1 MLRHLFKLIWKKKK
15 THFLLMVE
23 IFFSFL
29 ILFGIF
35 SALIYYAR
43 NYSRDSG
50 IKAEDVWVISCDFKT
65 DSDSLRT
72 IYAKQIVDVIRP
84 VSEIE
89 SATVMS
95 FNVPY
100 EYSSMT
106 NGMEYQDRR
115 VQAEHI
121 LVDEYY
127 PAVMGLTVNEGRWF
141 NSADR
146 VPGKYMPIVITGSV
160 REKLFGTGNAVGE
173 IVSDNRKVIGVVNDY
188 KFQSDYL
195 ADQPAF
201 FQQRS
206 GDWQILVKVRTN
218 QPGLLET
225 RLARTI
231 AGAAKEWPFE
241 IRHLDKMKQS
251 RNRTVFVPVLIGL
264 IVGGFLVFNV
274 ALGLMGVLWQ
284 AIQQR
289 REEIG
294 IRRAIGASASGIVM
308 QFLGEAWVL
317 TAFSILLGI
326 FLAVQFPILR
336 LFDLDAQ
343 IYILAIVTAVV
354 SIFALVT
361 ACAWYPSRQAAEIL
375 PATALHEN

>member
-106 NGMEYQDRR
+106 NGLEYQSRS
-115 VQAEHI
+115 VQAEQVS
-121 LVDEYY
+121 VDEYY

-141 NSADR
+141 HSADR
-146 VPGKYMPIVITGSV
+146 IPGKYKPIVITGSV

-231 AGAAKEWPFE
+231 AGAAKDWPFE

-251 RNRTVFVPVLIGL
+251 RNRIVFVPVLIGL